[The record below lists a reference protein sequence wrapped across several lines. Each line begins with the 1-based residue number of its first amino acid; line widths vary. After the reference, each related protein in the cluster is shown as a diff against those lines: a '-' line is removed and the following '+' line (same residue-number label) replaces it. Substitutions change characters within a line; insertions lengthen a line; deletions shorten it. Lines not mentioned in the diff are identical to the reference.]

1 MHHSSYELIQK
12 AALEVHDKQPTPQL
26 QAPQVEVEV
35 SPTTPT
41 QESVRCGTLR
51 LLMVTNSMRQTI
63 KFGDGTVHS
72 LLPPPSSQGRAAGLS
87 LGRGDL
93 DQAIRSMRD
102 GRRRARPHRP
112 VSKIFVDGARS
123 SRIYD

>member
-1 MHHSSYELIQK
+1 MQK
-12 AALEVHDKQPTPQL
+12 AALELHDAEAAAQPKL
-26 QAPQVEVEV
+26 PQVEIETLT
-35 SPTTPT
+35 SPSTPT
-41 QESVRCGTLR
+41 QESVRSRSR
-51 LLMVTNSMRQTI
+51 LVERLIIDAPQTF
-63 KFGDGTVHS
+63 KFGESTVHS

-112 VSKIFVDGARS
+112 VSKIFVDGARG